1 VPHRVV
7 AVVVPV
13 VKLGEDLGFYDFKRQ
28 MVAGGRMRA
37 TKRGARG
44 VRLEGAER
52 GGPKGRLAVAADIFS
67 VAPSVTWRCGGGGG
81 RCGGGGG
88 RGDGGGGRCG
98 GGQCAAAGWWI

>member
-7 AVVVPV
+7 AVVIPV

-28 MVAGGRMRA
+28 MVASGRMRV
-37 TKRGARG
+37 TKSGARG
-44 VRLEGAER
+44 VRFEGAER

-67 VAPSVTWRCGGGGG
+67 VAPSVMCRCGGGGGG

-88 RGDGGGGRCG
+88 RGDGGGSGCG
-98 GGQCAAAGWWI
+98 GRSAAAGWWI